1 MQHSSPYPAIRKAS
15 PLASPLSE
23 AGSKRS
29 ATETAQKFAGHRLQD
44 FPQMPRKLSRAD
56 RLAALDELMSD
67 FDRKAD
73 WVAGEL
79 HQALRKDKRT
89 WSINFLPHQRAE
101 LVRIIAY
108 LQARDPVLR
117 RAIIAD
123 LIEWHG
129 ANDHILTIWFCLTEG
144 GDRD

>member
-1 MQHSSPYPAIRKAS
+1 MHHSSPYPAIRKAS

-67 FDRKAD
+67 FDRKAA
-73 WVAGEL
+73 WISGEL
-79 HQALRKDKRT
+79 HRSLNSKRWLNS
-89 WSINFLPHQRAE
+89 WSIRTVPPAERAE
-101 LVRIIAY
+101 FERIIAH
-108 LQARDPVLR
+108 LRSRDPVLR
-117 RAIIAD
+117 RAIGA
-123 LIEWHG
+123 IEWG
-129 ANDHILTIWFCLTEG
+129 KGVTVALDQGG